1 MPCNPKGQFERIFG
15 RTNLLTMEKQ
25 YCKVGAVTSI
35 MNGSEAVAILE
46 YQYQNFLA
54 KATDA
59 NYIGTTLGEFF
70 ERKAQSIKN
79 ALENLV

>member
-1 MPCNPKGQFERIFG
+1 
-15 RTNLLTMEKQ
+15 MEKQ
-25 YCKVGAVTSI
+25 YCKVGAVTPITS
-35 MNGSEAVAILE
+35 GSEAVAILE

-59 NYIGTTLGEFF
+59 NYVGTTLGDFF
-70 ERKAQSIKN
+70 ERKARSIKK